1 MSDQIRNYKYET
13 LQLHAGQEP
22 DPTTGARAV
31 PIYQTT
37 SFTFNSAKHG
47 ANLFALKEFGNI
59 YTRIMNPTT
68 DVFEKRIAALEGGV
82 AALATASGQSAQFIA
97 LNNILREGDNFVSTS
112 YLYGGTYNQ
121 FKVAFK
127 RLGIEARFADGDNP
141 ESFRSLIDENTKA
154 LYLETIGNP
163 KFNIP
168 DFEAISALAEE
179 FNIPL
184 VVDNTFGAAGF
195 LFKPLNHGAHI
206 VTASATKWIGGH
218 GTSIGGIIIDGGKYD
233 FGNGKFPDFS
243 EPTEGYHGLVFS
255 DVFGVNNPLNLPNI
269 AFAIRARVEGL
280 RDFGA
285 ALSPFNAF
293 QLIQGLETLSLRVQ
307 RTVDNAFEIAHWL
320 SIHPQVESVN
330 YPGLASSPY
339 NRLAKKYLKNGYGGV
354 LSFNIKGDKADAEKF
369 IDSLQLISHLA
380 NVGDAK
386 TLIIQPSATT
396 HQQLSE
402 KEQLKAGVYPTQLRL
417 SVGIEHVDDIKT
429 DLQYAFENIA
439 KLAETNSSQ
448 TALAG
453 TV

>member
-1 MSDQIRNYKYET
+1 MADQIRNYKYET

-22 DPTTGARAV
+22 DPTTGSRTV

-37 SFTFNSAKHG
+37 SFVFNSAEHG

-82 AALATASGQSAQFIA
+82 AALATSSGISAQFLA
-97 LNNILREGDNFVSTS
+97 LNNILRAGDNFVSTS
-112 YLYGGTYNQ
+112 FLYGGSYNQ

-163 KFNIP
+163 RFNVP
-168 DFEAISALAEE
+168 DFEAIAALADE

-184 VVDNTFGAAGF
+184 VVDNTFGAGGY
-195 LFKPLNHGAHI
+195 LFKPLEHGAHI

-218 GTSIGGIIIDGGKYD
+218 GTSIGGVIVDGGKYD

-243 EPTEGYHGLVFS
+243 EPAEGYHGLVFS
-255 DVFGVNNPLNLPNI
+255 DVFGKDNPLGLPNI

-293 QLIQGLETLSLRVQ
+293 QLIQGLETLSLRVR
-307 RTVDNAFEIAHWL
+307 RTVDNAFEIAQWL

-330 YPGLASSPY
+330 YPGLANSPY
-339 NRLAKKYLKNGYGGV
+339 HSLAKKYLKNGFGGV
-354 LSFNIKGDKADAEKF
+354 LSFTLKGEKSDAEEF
-369 IDSLQLISHLA
+369 INNLELVSHLA

-386 TLIIQPSATT
+386 TLIIQPAATT
-396 HQQLSE
+396 HQQLSDE
-402 KEQLKAGVYPTQLRL
+402 AQKAAGVTPTLLRL
-417 SVGIEHVDDIKT
+417 SVGIEHIDDIKT
-429 DLQYAFENIA
+429 DLQYAFEAVA
-439 KLAETNSSQ
+439 KGKSTDTKA
-448 TALAG
+448 
-453 TV
+453 